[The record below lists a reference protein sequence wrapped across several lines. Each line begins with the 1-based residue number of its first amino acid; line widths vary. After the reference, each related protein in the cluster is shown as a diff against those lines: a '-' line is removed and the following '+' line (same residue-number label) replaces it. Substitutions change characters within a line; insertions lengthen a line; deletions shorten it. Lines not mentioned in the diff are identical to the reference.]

1 MGLDI
6 AATRLLREESAAIAR
21 MLADS
26 TDDVAIENGSGALAT
41 TQIERFAPGFSD
53 RTAATTVCAP
63 ADFERDNPNNVG
75 GDIKGGSMDLKTFF
89 ARPRLSATRTGSGAK
104 ATTCARHQHHQE
116 EASRACADTSP
127 PAAHCNTKHIRL
139 RSRELGRL
147 TTCLMF
153 GRGQGPY
160 VVDAGCGSAHLLRP

>member
-1 MGLDI
+1 MGLEI

-89 ARPRLSATRTGSGAK
+89 ARPRLSANPYWLRGKGHYLCPSSTPPGGGVQGMCGHLA
-104 ATTCARHQHHQE
+104 ARSALQHETYPSQ
-116 EASRACADTSP
+116 
-127 PAAHCNTKHIRL
+127 I
-139 RSRELGRL
+139 
-147 TTCLMF
+147 
-153 GRGQGPY
+153 
-160 VVDAGCGSAHLLRP
+160 